1 MTQPDPVTIDE
12 IGNLV
17 RLLAMTTRDDTRPHP
32 ASNLVTPSLLQQLRA
47 NIVPD
52 GDGGY
57 GGRSKAAN
65 ERIPL
70 NAAAL
75 SLYDFLDRKIKQQF
89 ESGTERVPIGSPE
102 ELLVAWYVQLAI
114 DVAGGDVRQA
124 QLDALYARLDDWR
137 TRIMDLFNPPER
149 GDIPHACPECGWLT
163 IFRDTSEGT
172 VRQYALVEIVR
183 PWRDEEGVRCR
194 NCGTT
199 WTGDGDVKELAADL
213 GIDLT
218 IQHDANPDPL
228 PAPPETLY
236 LAAMTRDQANEFA
249 RGRGVDPQRDI
260 VLAGRGAVPR
270 IRGTERPI
278 VYVTHDGYAP
288 GRHELTRVREAHRIA
303 RLVNGM
309 NGFDADGN
317 RTTTEETTES

>member
-1 MTQPDPVTIDE
+1 MTQPEPAPLTIDD

-17 RLLAMTTRDDTRPHP
+17 RLLAMTTRDDTRPR
-32 ASNLVTPSLLQQLRA
+32 SNLVTPSLLQQLRT

-52 GDGGY
+52 GDGGF
-57 GGRSKAAN
+57 GGRSKPAN

-89 ESGTERVPIGSPE
+89 ESGTGRTAKGSPE
-102 ELLVAWYVQLAI
+102 ELLVAWYVELAI
-114 DVAGGDVRQA
+114 DAANGQLTQA
-124 QLDALYARLDDWR
+124 LVDALYTRLDEWR
-137 TRIMDLFNPPER
+137 TRIMDLLYPPER

-163 IFRDTSEGT
+163 IDRPTPDGT
-172 VRQYALVEIVR
+172 VRQYSLVEIVR

-194 NCGTT
+194 NCNTT
-199 WTGDGDVKELAADL
+199 WIGEGAVRELAADL
-213 GIDLT
+213 DIDLNALHPKPT
-218 IQHDANPDPL
+218 VES
-228 PAPPETLY
+228 APSPPKTLY

-249 RGRGVDPQRDI
+249 RGRGIDPQRDI
-260 VLAGRGAVPR
+260 VLAGKGAVPR

-278 VYVTHDGYAP
+278 IYVTRDGYAP
-288 GRHELTRVREAHRIA
+288 GRHETARVNEARRIA

-309 NGFDADGN
+309 NGYDADGN
-317 RTTTEETTES
+317 RIHPEEASS